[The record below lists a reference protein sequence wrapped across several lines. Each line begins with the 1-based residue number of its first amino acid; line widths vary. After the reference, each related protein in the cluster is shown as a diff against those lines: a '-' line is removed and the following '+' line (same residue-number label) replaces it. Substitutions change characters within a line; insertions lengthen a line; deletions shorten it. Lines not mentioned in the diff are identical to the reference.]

1 MGERKLTRAERQI
14 LKDLKKLEGVDR
26 ELMALLKNKKIKDM

>member
-1 MGERKLTRAERQI
+1 MRGRKLTRAEGQI

-26 ELMALLKNKKIKDM
+26 ELMALLKNKKIKDL